1 MKRLNRTPAEIEEL
15 LRSLE
20 GIERATPRPFFAT
33 RTEARLEARL
43 EQTRPQPLT
52 WAFRP
57 LMLVGMLALILAL
70 NLSALALYRQQ
81 LSTAEDS
88 ALNVDPFA
96 ADWQL
101 TDPFTW

>member
-1 MKRLNRTPAEIEEL
+1 MKRIKRTPAEIEDL

-33 RTEARLEARL
+33 RAEARLQARL
-43 EQTRPQPLT
+43 DPSPLP

-57 LMLVGMLALILAL
+57 LTLVGVMTLILAL

-81 LSTAEDS
+81 LTTAEEA
-88 ALNVDPFA
+88 ALSEERFA
-96 ADWQL
+96 SDWQL